1 MAIEDASGLPDPA
14 YIENAWGITAMV
26 VRDKS
31 SDWQL
36 LFMLR
41 GSIVPLILPQIAVV
55 TLVSIVVKYFYHTG
69 YINLSSVTMA
79 PFAVFGIA
87 LSLFLGFRN
96 NAAYDRWWEARRH
109 WGQLVYDI
117 RSLGRTTEALIGA
130 DHPERRGL
138 LNDAV
143 AFSHFLRGSLRKS
156 DSTPEATPF
165 IGKDVADEATST
177 TNPADFM
184 LRRMGRRLGVL
195 RSEGVLDPIGIRMLD
210 ERLTAIAAVQ
220 AANERIANTPL
231 PFAYSLLVHRTAYL
245 YCFLVPFGLA
255 ASVGW
260 FAPFFA
266 AIVAYVF
273 FGLDALSEE
282 LENPFGCEHNDLPL
296 DALCRVNEIS
306 VAEALNDTP
315 PKPLK
320 PVKYILT

>member
-1 MAIEDASGLPDPA
+1 MI
-14 YIENAWGITAMV
+14 
-26 VRDKS
+26 VRDKPS
-31 SDWQL
+31 AWQL
-36 LFMLR
+36 LFLMK

-69 YINLSSVTMA
+69 AINLSSVTMA

-96 NAAYDRWWEARRH
+96 NAAYERWWEARRH

-117 RSLGRTTEALIGA
+117 RSLARTTETLVGA

-138 LNDAV
+138 LNDV
-143 AFSHFLRGSLRKS
+143 LAFSHFLRTSLRQK
-156 DSTPEATPF
+156 DSTPEAEQF
-165 IGKDVADEATST
+165 IGQEVAKQAAAAANS
-177 TNPADFM
+177 ADFM
-184 LRRMGRRLGVL
+184 LRRMGRRIGAL
-195 RSEGVLDPIGIRMLD
+195 RSEGAIDSIGVRMLD

-245 YCFLVPFGLA
+245 YCFLAPFGLA
-255 ASVGW
+255 SSVGW

-266 AIVAYVF
+266 AVVAYVF

-296 DALCRVNEIS
+296 NALCRVNEIS
-306 VAEALNDTP
+306 VAEALNETP
-315 PKPLK
+315 PEPLL
-320 PVKYILT
+320 PVKYKLS